1 MTIKEVL
8 EALKNDCPVVVG
20 DTTFEPRGLD
30 ELTLETGEPV
40 YWASKADGMWL
51 SIDPS
56 SDEIVMFEDIEEE
69 LEPEDDTVVYGGEDY
84 EFSYEDTAT
93 LKSDEGEETVLR
105 FREFES
111 ADGDIIRMTE
121 NESTGDIRVSLG
133 TKLTEDDLQ
142 PA

>member
-1 MTIKEVL
+1 MTISEVL
-8 EALKNDCPVVVG
+8 EALKNDSPIVVG
-20 DTTFEPRGLD
+20 DTTFETRGLD
-30 ELTLETGEPV
+30 VLTLATGESV
-40 YWASKADGMWL
+40 YWASKRDGTWL

-56 SDEIVMFEDIEEE
+56 SEEIIMFEEIEEE

-93 LKSDEGEETVLR
+93 LKNDEGEETVLR

-121 NESTGDIRVSLG
+121 NESTGDVRVSLG

-142 PA
+142 LT